1 MTLQLRPTFSESW
14 YRVKDLKPRMR
25 GAAQI
30 SRQWY
35 RGERWYVVRDPAGN
49 QFHRLSDIAYS
60 FVGLLDGTRTVGEAW
75 ELVGGQLADDAPTQ
89 PEVIQI
95 LSQLYAANLIETNIA
110 PDAQVL
116 LRRYK
121 KQRQRKFQGRL
132 MNILFPRIPL
142 WDPDNFLKRWMP
154 LIGPLIT
161 RWGGALWVIVNLL
174 ALAVLLPR
182 LDEFYKQTTNLLDSG
197 TIEMWLALGATFL
210 ITKFL
215 HEMGHAFI
223 NRKFGGEVHEVG
235 IMFLVLMP
243 CPYVD
248 ASTAWGFPS
257 KWARILVA
265 AGGMIAELFV
275 ASIAVFVWAAT
286 GPEHTIHQ
294 VAYYT
299 ILIASVS
306 TILFNANPLLR
317 YDGYYMLSD
326 FLEIPNLQMRSREYT
341 LGLIK
346 RYIFRVKTT
355 QPLPPTLRQK
365 IWLVLYA
372 ITSTAYRI
380 FIGFAILLM
389 VIYQLPEAAQI
400 IGMLL
405 AAGAIATFFI
415 VPVVKLFKYLTT
427 DPELHRKRTRAWA
440 FTLSV
445 IALLVI
451 LLGIIP
457 FPTAVR
463 AEGISEPAGRGRA
476 VVRSPGRV
484 IEVNAVD
491 GQLVNQG
498 DVLLRLENH
507 VLESELKAAR
517 HDLEAAQII
526 LNSGSVTSAVQERI
540 AREHRDAALQR
551 VNRIQE
557 QVDELTVLAP
567 VDGKLSAPEIDQVV
581 GRYLKP
587 GEIIGEVR
595 NDELLEVFVIVDQ
608 GSYERI
614 VSDESRRVQVR
625 LASDIGMHHKGDMI
639 RSVRLMPKATSEVRH
654 RSMMF
659 QGGGALPPDPQ
670 DPNRISGEQFELRV
684 VLDNPRDEKGA
695 ARFLPGQRAYVRVK
709 LEDEPLALQGWRSF
723 LQLIQ
728 SQRTVRSVNP
738 R

>member
-14 YRVKDLKPRMR
+14 YRVKDLKPRLR
-25 GAAQI
+25 AAAQI

-49 QFHRLSDIAYS
+49 QFHRLSDVAYR
-60 FVGLLDGTRTVGEAW
+60 FVGLLDGTRTVGESW

-116 LRRYK
+116 LRRHK

-142 WDPDNFLKRWMP
+142 WDPDNFLKRWAP
-154 LIGPLIT
+154 LISPLINK
-161 RWGGALWVIVNLL
+161 WGAALWFGVIIM
-174 ALAVLLPR
+174 ALAVMLPR
-182 LDEFYKQTTNLLDSG
+182 LDEFKQQTTSFLDSRS
-197 TIEMWLALGATFL
+197 IEMWLVLGLTFVV
-210 ITKFL
+210 TKFL
-215 HEMGHAFI
+215 HEMGHAFT

-275 ASIAVFVWAAT
+275 AAIAVFVWAAT
-286 GPEHTIHQ
+286 GDGPIHQ
-294 VAYYT
+294 IAYYT
-299 ILIASVS
+299 ILIASIS

-317 YDGYYMLSD
+317 YDGYYILSD
-326 FLEIPNLQMRSREYT
+326 WLEIPNLQQKSREYT
-341 LGLIK
+341 LGLVK
-346 RYIFRVKTT
+346 RYIFRVKTH
-355 QPLPPTLRQK
+355 QPLPPTRRQK
-365 IWLVLYA
+365 FWLVSYA
-372 ITSTAYRI
+372 ITSTVYRV

-400 IGMLL
+400 IGYLL

-415 VPVVKLFKYLTT
+415 VPIFKLFKYLTT

-445 IALLVI
+445 MGVI
-451 LLGIIP
+451 VVLLGIIP
-457 FPTAVR
+457 FPNAVR
-463 AEGISEPAGRGRA
+463 AEGISESLERGRA

-484 IEVNAVD
+484 AEVLVAD
-491 GQLVNQG
+491 GQEVKQG

-507 VLESELKAAR
+507 VLTSDLAAAL
-517 HDLEAAQII
+517 HELEAADIM
-526 LNSGSVTSAVQERI
+526 LNAGMLTSPAEADV
-540 AREHRDAALQR
+540 ARKQRDAAQETVNSLQR
-551 VNRIQE
+551 K
-557 QVDELTVLAP
+557 VDELSVIAP
-567 VDGKLSAPEIDQVV
+567 NDGKLIAPDIDQAI

-587 GEIIGEVR
+587 GQPVGEVR
-595 NDELLEVFVIVDQ
+595 NDGRLEVFVSIDQ
-608 GSYERI
+608 GSFQRI
-614 VSDESRRVQVR
+614 VSDPGRIVQVR
-625 LASDIGMHHKGDMI
+625 FASDIATMHVTDDV
-639 RSVRLMPKATSEVRH
+639 RTVRLMPKATNEP
-654 RSMMF
+654 RSKA
-659 QGGGALPPDPQ
+659 QTLAGGGTLAPDPR
-670 DPNRISGEQFELRV
+670 DPNKTSGEQFELRV
-684 VLDNPRDEKGA
+684 ILDNSPNPAGKTYM
-695 ARFLPGQRAYVRVK
+695 PGQRTYVRVK
-709 LEDEPLALQGWRSF
+709 LDDEPLALQWWRSF

-728 SQRTVRSVNP
+728 SQRTVRSANP
-738 R
+738 Q